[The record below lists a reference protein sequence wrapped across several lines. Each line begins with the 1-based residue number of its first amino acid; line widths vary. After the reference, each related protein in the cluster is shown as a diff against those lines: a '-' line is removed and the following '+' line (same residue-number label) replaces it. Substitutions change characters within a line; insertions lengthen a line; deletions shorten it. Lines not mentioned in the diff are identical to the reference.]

1 MSIGERLRNMTVAR
15 KLVLA
20 FGIIC
25 GIILIRAI
33 ITVSLNLSN
42 NALQRMERQQYR
54 PVQTALTN
62 LNNLVTHSRRL
73 AVNWVYI
80 DHQPNT
86 PDKLQLAAIV
96 DHEAEVQLTLIREKI
111 NDESIE
117 WSQEIHDTLG
127 IVNEKVEQLFEMERT
142 VMSNLST
149 FDAYDD
155 PILFME
161 SEMLVQSDGDVEQ
174 MERTLSGLID
184 SMQSL
189 CDARIQRLRDRI
201 NYMADFQLWFAIIV
215 SAIIITICIL
225 AARLLY
231 NSIVGPLQKAVQFAG
246 AVGEG
251 DLTATIEYESQ
262 DEVGKLCHSL
272 RGMVENLK
280 ESVLNIEANSNELV
294 SSSLQLKDA
303 AQKISKG
310 ASEQA
315 ASAEQVS
322 TAIEQMVANIDQNTE
337 NAVAT
342 EKITSAT
349 VGNVNE
355 SSQNAAEAAEQMKG
369 VAEEITIISD
379 IAFQT
384 NILALNAAVE
394 AVRAGEMGRG
404 FSVVATEVRKLAE
417 RSKAAAAEIVGLVGK
432 GLKVSTAAGDKALA
446 LVPEMEKTTVLIKE
460 ISAASLEQ
468 KTGAEQIN
476 MAMQNLNII
485 TQENASASDEMSDS
499 AQHLNVLAG
508 NLMRVVQKFKVD
520 DQARSEHKSR
530 ATEADAGEA
539 PMSTPTQEAAPTA
552 GGAADQ
558 ATPEQQ
564 AKAKEAEPVR
574 TSTTPSED
582 AFDKPA
588 PGGVK
593 INLGNIPTGSKEFD
607 MDSYE
612 KF

>member
-1 MSIGERLRNMTVAR
+1 MKLNLLQRVKDMTVAQ

-20 FGIIC
+20 FGVIVVIIT
-25 GIILIRAI
+25 IRAI
-33 ITVSLNLSN
+33 ITVSLNINNSSLS
-42 NALQRMERQQYR
+42 RTERQQYR

-62 LNNLVTHSRRL
+62 LNNLVTRSRRL

-96 DHEAEVQLTLIREKI
+96 DHEAEEQLTLIREKI
-111 NDESIE
+111 NDQNLE
-117 WSQEIHDTLG
+117 WSQEIRDTLA
-127 IVNEKVEQLFEMERT
+127 IVDEKINELFEMERT
-142 VMSNLST
+142 VMNNLNT
-149 FDAYDD
+149 FDSYDD

-174 MERTLSGLID
+174 MERAISGYID
-184 SMQSL
+184 SMQTL
-189 CDARIQRLRDRI
+189 CDNRIQGLRDRI
-201 NYMADFQLWFAIIV
+201 NALTDFQLWFAIIV
-215 SAIIITICIL
+215 SILIITICIVSG
-225 AARLLY
+225 RLLY
-231 NSIVGPLQKAVQFAG
+231 GAIVAPLKRAVTFAG
-246 AVGEG
+246 LIGQG
-251 DLTATIEYESQ
+251 DLTATIENDSH
-262 DEVGKLCHSL
+262 DEVGQLCKSL
-272 RGMVENLK
+272 RDMAKSLK
-280 ESVLNIEANSNELV
+280 QSVLDIEDNSNELV

-315 ASAEQVS
+315 ASAEEVS
-322 TAIEQMVANIDQNTE
+322 TAIEEMVANIDQNTE

-355 SSQNAAEAAEQMKG
+355 SSQNAAEAATQMKG
-369 VAEEITIISD
+369 VAEKITIISD

-417 RSKAAAAEIVGLVGK
+417 RSKAAAAEIVGLVNK
-432 GLKVSTAAGDKALA
+432 GLKVSNAAGDKALA

-499 AQHLNVLAG
+499 AQHLNVLAS
-508 NLMRVVQKFKVD
+508 NLMHVVRQFKVD
-520 DQARSEHKSR
+520 EAARAEHK
-530 ATEADAGEA
+530 TNLDAGATDAASPQAQEEA
-539 PMSTPTQEAAPTA
+539 KQ
-552 GGAADQ
+552 
-558 ATPEQQ
+558 
-564 AKAKEAEPVR
+564 AEPVK
-574 TSTTPSED
+574 TATEPTED
-582 AFDKPA
+582 AYDKPA

-593 INLGNIPTGSKEFD
+593 INLGNIPSGSGKEFD
-607 MDSYE
+607 MDNYE